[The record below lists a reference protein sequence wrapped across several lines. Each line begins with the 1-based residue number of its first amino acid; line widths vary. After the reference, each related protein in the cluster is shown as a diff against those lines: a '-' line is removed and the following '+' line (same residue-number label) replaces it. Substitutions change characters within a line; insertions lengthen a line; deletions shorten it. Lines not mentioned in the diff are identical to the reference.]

1 MIRQISK
8 FVHMGFIITLILVGL
23 VLIFAEILL
32 VPGVGIAGILGLL
45 SMGGSCFY
53 AFYEFGN
60 TVGAIVTAVNAVLIV
75 ALTIWVLRAKTW
87 KRMSLETNI
96 DSKAVEGA
104 TLSVGEKGKTLTR
117 LAPMG
122 SARFGNYVV
131 EVKSLEGMLD
141 PETQVEV
148 VLIEDNKIY
157 VKPVGTEY

>member
-1 MIRQISK
+1 
-8 FVHMGFIITLILVGL
+8 MGFIITLILVGL

-32 VPGVGIAGILGLL
+32 IPGVGIAGILGLL

-60 TVGAIVTAVNAVLIV
+60 TVGAIVTAINAVLIV
-75 ALTIWVLRAKTW
+75 ALTVWVLRAKTW

-131 EVKSLEGMLD
+131 EVKALEGMLD
-141 PETQVEV
+141 PDTPVEV

-157 VKPVGTEY
+157 VKPIE